1 MIKLKTVALA
11 AISGLMASG
20 ACAQAPIA
28 QTESMKVEV
37 TEHQIDEI
45 GGVIYSQIQSRRSN
59 RAMRMTLL
67 VPRTRSNRAMRMT
80 LLVPRTAEKKPAI
93 IYFPGGGFTT
103 TDYEKFI
110 EMRFALAKA
119 GFVVAAAEYRV
130 VPNKFPAILEDGKS
144 AVRFLKAHADAYG
157 IDASKIGV
165 LGDSA
170 GGYLSQMV
178 AVTGNE
184 KQFDKGDN
192 LHVDSTVQAA
202 ATLYGISDLR
212 NIGAGF
218 DEAIQKVHQSPAVTE
233 ALLVNALLVNGVAFN
248 EYPGASI
255 LSDSDK
261 ALAASSLGHI
271 KKNLPPFLIM
281 HGTEDKLVS
290 PVQSEQ
296 LYEALKQNG
305 NRVTYVKVEGAAHG
319 DTVWF
324 QKPIIDKV
332 VTWFKDNLK

>member
-20 ACAQAPIA
+20 ACAQAPVA

-59 RAMRMTLL
+59 RT
-67 VPRTRSNRAMRMT
+67 MRMT

-192 LHVDSTVQAA
+192 LYVDSTVQAA

-233 ALLVNALLVNGVAFN
+233 ALLVNGVAFN

-296 LYEALKQNG
+296 LYEALKQSD
-305 NRVTYVKVEGAAHG
+305 NRVTYIKVEGAAHG

>member
-20 ACAQAPIA
+20 ACAQAPVA

-67 VPRTRSNRAMRMT
+67 VPRTT
-80 LLVPRTAEKKPAI
+80 EKKPAI

-233 ALLVNALLVNGVAFN
+233 TLLVNGVAFN

>member
-11 AISGLMASG
+11 AISGLVASG
-20 ACAQAPIA
+20 ACAQAPVA

-45 GGVIYSQIQSRRSN
+45 GGVIYSQIQSR
-59 RAMRMTLL
+59 
-67 VPRTRSNRAMRMT
+67 RSNRAMRMT

-144 AVRFLKAHADAYG
+144 AVRFLKAHANAYG

-233 ALLVNALLVNGVAFN
+233 ALLVNGVAFN

>member
-11 AISGLMASG
+11 AISGLLASG
-20 ACAQAPIA
+20 ACAQAPVA
-28 QTESMKVEV
+28 QTKSMKVEV

-45 GGVIYSQIQSRRSN
+45 GGVIYSQIQSR
-59 RAMRMTLL
+59 
-67 VPRTRSNRAMRMT
+67 RSNRAMRMT

-184 KQFDKGDN
+184 KEFDKGDN

-233 ALLVNALLVNGVAFN
+233 ALLVNGVAFN

>member
-20 ACAQAPIA
+20 TCAQAPLA
-28 QTESMKVEV
+28 QIESMKVEV

-45 GGVIYSQIQSRRSN
+45 GGVIYSQIQSR
-59 RAMRMTLL
+59 
-67 VPRTRSNRAMRMT
+67 RSNRAMRMT

-144 AVRFLKAHADAYG
+144 AVRFLKAHADAYD

-233 ALLVNALLVNGVAFN
+233 ALLVNGVAFN

-305 NRVTYVKVEGAAHG
+305 NRVTYVKVEGAGHG

>member
-20 ACAQAPIA
+20 ACAQAPVA
-28 QTESMKVEV
+28 QTESLKVEV

-45 GGVIYSQIQSRRSN
+45 GGVIYSQIQSR
-59 RAMRMTLL
+59 
-67 VPRTRSNRAMRMT
+67 RSNRAMRMT

-178 AVTGNE
+178 AVTDNE

-233 ALLVNALLVNGVAFN
+233 ALLVNGVAFN

-271 KKNLPPFLIM
+271 KKKNLPPFLIM

-296 LYEALKQNG
+296 LYEALKQSG

>member
-1 MIKLKTVALA
+1 
-11 AISGLMASG
+11 
-20 ACAQAPIA
+20 
-28 QTESMKVEV
+28 MKVEV

-67 VPRTRSNRAMRMT
+67 VPRTT
-80 LLVPRTAEKKPAI
+80 EKKPAI

-110 EMRFALAKA
+110 EMRFSLAKA

-144 AVRFLKAHADAYG
+144 AVRFLKAHANAYG

-192 LHVDSTVQAA
+192 LHVDSSVQAA
-202 ATLYGISDLR
+202 ATLYGISDLH

-218 DEAIQKVHQSPAVTE
+218 DEAIQKIHQSPAVTE
-233 ALLVNALLVNGVAFN
+233 ALLVNGVACN

-296 LYEALKQNG
+296 LYEALKQSG

>member
-20 ACAQAPIA
+20 ACAQAPVA

-67 VPRTRSNRAMRMT
+67 VPRTT
-80 LLVPRTAEKKPAI
+80 EKKPAI

-184 KQFDKGDN
+184 KEFDKGDN

-233 ALLVNALLVNGVAFN
+233 ALLVNGVAFN

-332 VTWFKDNLK
+332 VAWFKDNLK

>member
-20 ACAQAPIA
+20 ACAQAPVA

-45 GGVIYSQIQSRRSN
+45 GGVIYSQIQSR
-59 RAMRMTLL
+59 
-67 VPRTRSNRAMRMT
+67 RSNRAMRMT

-144 AVRFLKAHADAYG
+144 AVRFLKAHANAYG

-233 ALLVNALLVNGVAFN
+233 ALLVNGVAFN

>member
-20 ACAQAPIA
+20 ACAQAPVA

-67 VPRTRSNRAMRMT
+67 VPRTT
-80 LLVPRTAEKKPAI
+80 EKKPAI

-233 ALLVNALLVNGVAFN
+233 ALLVNGVAFN

-305 NRVTYVKVEGAAHG
+305 NRVTYVKVEGAGHG

>member
-11 AISGLMASG
+11 AISGLIASG
-20 ACAQAPIA
+20 ACAQAPVA

-45 GGVIYSQIQSRRSN
+45 GGVIYSQIQSR
-59 RAMRMTLL
+59 
-67 VPRTRSNRAMRMT
+67 RSNRAMRMT

-144 AVRFLKAHADAYG
+144 AVRFLKAHANAYG

-233 ALLVNALLVNGVAFN
+233 ALLVNGVAFN

>member
-20 ACAQAPIA
+20 ACAQAPVA

-45 GGVIYSQIQSRRSN
+45 GGVIYSQIQSR
-59 RAMRMTLL
+59 
-67 VPRTRSNRAMRMT
+67 RSNRAMRMT

-144 AVRFLKAHADAYG
+144 AVRFLKAHANAYG

-212 NIGAGF
+212 NIGSGF

-233 ALLVNALLVNGVAFN
+233 ALLVNGVAFN

>member
-20 ACAQAPIA
+20 ACAQAPLA
-28 QTESMKVEV
+28 QTQTMKVEV
-37 TEHQIDEI
+37 SEHQIDEI

-67 VPRTRSNRAMRMT
+67 VPRT
-80 LLVPRTAEKKPAI
+80 AEKKPAI
-93 IYFPGGGFTT
+93 VYFPGGGFTT

-144 AVRFLKAHADAYG
+144 AVRFLRAHADAYG

-233 ALLVNALLVNGVAFN
+233 ALLVNGVAFN

-296 LYEALKQNG
+296 LYEALKQSG

>member
-20 ACAQAPIA
+20 ACAQAPVA

-67 VPRTRSNRAMRMT
+67 VPRT
-80 LLVPRTAEKKPAI
+80 AERKPAI

-233 ALLVNALLVNGVAFN
+233 ALLVNGVAFN

>member
-20 ACAQAPIA
+20 ACAQAPVA

-45 GGVIYSQIQSRRSN
+45 GGVIYSQIQSR
-59 RAMRMTLL
+59 
-67 VPRTRSNRAMRMT
+67 RSNRAMRMT

-144 AVRFLKAHADAYG
+144 AVRFLKAHANAYG

-233 ALLVNALLVNGVAFN
+233 ALLVNGVAFN

-305 NRVTYVKVEGAAHG
+305 NRVTYVKVEGADHG

>member
-20 ACAQAPIA
+20 ACAQAPVA
-28 QTESMKVEV
+28 QTESLKVEV

-45 GGVIYSQIQSRRSN
+45 GGVIYSQIQSR
-59 RAMRMTLL
+59 
-67 VPRTRSNRAMRMT
+67 RSNRAMRMT

-178 AVTGNE
+178 AVTDNE

-233 ALLVNALLVNGVAFN
+233 ALLVNGVAFN

>member
-20 ACAQAPIA
+20 ACAQAPVA

-45 GGVIYSQIQSRRSN
+45 GGVIYSQIQSR
-59 RAMRMTLL
+59 
-67 VPRTRSNRAMRMT
+67 RSNRAMRMT

-218 DEAIQKVHQSPAVTE
+218 NEAIQKVHQSPAVTE
-233 ALLVNALLVNGVAFN
+233 ALLVNGVAFN

>member
-11 AISGLMASG
+11 AISSLMASG
-20 ACAQAPIA
+20 ASAQAPLA
-28 QTESMKVEV
+28 QTQTMKVEV
-37 TEHQIDEI
+37 SQHQIDEI

-67 VPRTRSNRAMRMT
+67 VPRTT
-80 LLVPRTAEKKPAI
+80 EKKPAI

-233 ALLVNALLVNGVAFN
+233 ALLVNGVAFN

-296 LYEALKQNG
+296 LYEALKQSG

>member
-1 MIKLKTVALA
+1 MIKLKTIALA

-20 ACAQAPIA
+20 ACAQAPVA

-67 VPRTRSNRAMRMT
+67 VPRTT
-80 LLVPRTAEKKPAI
+80 EKKPAI

-144 AVRFLKAHADAYG
+144 AVRFLKAHANAYG

-233 ALLVNALLVNGVAFN
+233 ALLVNGVAFN

>member
-20 ACAQAPIA
+20 ACAQAPVA

-45 GGVIYSQIQSRRSN
+45 GGVIYSQIQSR
-59 RAMRMTLL
+59 
-67 VPRTRSNRAMRMT
+67 RSNRAMRMT

-218 DEAIQKVHQSPAVTE
+218 DQAIQKVHQSPAVTE
-233 ALLVNALLVNGVAFN
+233 ALLVNGVAFN

>member
-20 ACAQAPIA
+20 ACAQAPVA

-45 GGVIYSQIQSRRSN
+45 GGVIYSQIQSR
-59 RAMRMTLL
+59 
-67 VPRTRSNRAMRMT
+67 RSNRAMRMT

-144 AVRFLKAHADAYG
+144 AVRFLKAHANAYG

-233 ALLVNALLVNGVAFN
+233 ALLVNGVAFN

-296 LYEALKQNG
+296 LYEALKQSG

>member
-11 AISGLMASG
+11 AISGLVASG
-20 ACAQAPIA
+20 ACAQAPVA

-45 GGVIYSQIQSRRSN
+45 GDVIYSQIQSR
-59 RAMRMTLL
+59 
-67 VPRTRSNRAMRMT
+67 RSNRAMRMT

-144 AVRFLKAHADAYG
+144 AVRFLKAHANAYG

-184 KQFDKGDN
+184 KQFDKGNN

-233 ALLVNALLVNGVAFN
+233 ALLVNGVAFN

>member
-20 ACAQAPIA
+20 ACAQAPVA

-67 VPRTRSNRAMRMT
+67 VPRTT
-80 LLVPRTAEKKPAI
+80 EKKPAI

-233 ALLVNALLVNGVAFN
+233 ALLVNGVAFN

-261 ALAASSLGHI
+261 ALAASSLGYI

-332 VTWFKDNLK
+332 VTWFKNNLK

>member
-20 ACAQAPIA
+20 ACAQAPVA

-45 GGVIYSQIQSRRSN
+45 GGVIYSQIQSR
-59 RAMRMTLL
+59 
-67 VPRTRSNRAMRMT
+67 RSNRAMRMT

-233 ALLVNALLVNGVAFN
+233 ALLLNGVAFN

>member
-20 ACAQAPIA
+20 ACAQAPVA

-67 VPRTRSNRAMRMT
+67 VPRTT
-80 LLVPRTAEKKPAI
+80 EKKPAI

-144 AVRFLKAHADAYG
+144 AVRFLKAHANAYG

-218 DEAIQKVHQSPAVTE
+218 DEAIQKVHQSYVVIH
-233 ALLVNALLVNGVAFN
+233 L
-248 EYPGASI
+248 SI
-255 LSDSDK
+255 
-261 ALAASSLGHI
+261 
-271 KKNLPPFLIM
+271 P
-281 HGTEDKLVS
+281 
-290 PVQSEQ
+290 
-296 LYEALKQNG
+296 
-305 NRVTYVKVEGAAHG
+305 
-319 DTVWF
+319 TVY
-324 QKPIIDKV
+324 
-332 VTWFKDNLK
+332 

>member
-20 ACAQAPIA
+20 ACAQAPVA

-45 GGVIYSQIQSRRSN
+45 GGVIYSQIQSR
-59 RAMRMTLL
+59 
-67 VPRTRSNRAMRMT
+67 RSNRAMRMT

-144 AVRFLKAHADAYG
+144 AVRFLKAHANAYG

-184 KQFDKGDN
+184 KQFDKGNN

-233 ALLVNALLVNGVAFN
+233 ALLVNGVAFN

>member
-20 ACAQAPIA
+20 ACAQAPVA

-45 GGVIYSQIQSRRSN
+45 GGVIYSQIQSR
-59 RAMRMTLL
+59 
-67 VPRTRSNRAMRMT
+67 RSNRAMRMT

-144 AVRFLKAHADAYG
+144 AVRFLKAHANAYG

-233 ALLVNALLVNGVAFN
+233 ALLVNGVAFN
-248 EYPGASI
+248 EYPSASI

>member
-20 ACAQAPIA
+20 ACAQAPVA
-28 QTESMKVEV
+28 QTESIKVEV

-45 GGVIYSQIQSRRSN
+45 GGVIYSQIQSR
-59 RAMRMTLL
+59 
-67 VPRTRSNRAMRMT
+67 RSNRAMRMT

-218 DEAIQKVHQSPAVTE
+218 DEAIQKIHQSPAVTE
-233 ALLVNALLVNGVAFN
+233 ALLVNGVAFN

-296 LYEALKQNG
+296 LYEALKQSG

>member
-20 ACAQAPIA
+20 ACAQAPVA

-67 VPRTRSNRAMRMT
+67 VPRTT
-80 LLVPRTAEKKPAI
+80 EKKPAI

-103 TDYEKFI
+103 TDFEKFI

-233 ALLVNALLVNGVAFN
+233 ALLVNGVAFN

>member
-20 ACAQAPIA
+20 ACAQAPVA

-67 VPRTRSNRAMRMT
+67 VPRTT
-80 LLVPRTAEKKPAI
+80 EKKPAI

-144 AVRFLKAHADAYG
+144 AVRFLKAHANAYG

-233 ALLVNALLVNGVAFN
+233 ALLVNGVAFN

-305 NRVTYVKVEGAAHG
+305 NRVTYVKVEGAGHG

>member
-20 ACAQAPIA
+20 ACAQAPVA

-45 GGVIYSQIQSRRSN
+45 GGVIYSQIQSR
-59 RAMRMTLL
+59 
-67 VPRTRSNRAMRMT
+67 RSNRAMRMT

-144 AVRFLKAHADAYG
+144 AVRFLKAHANAYG

-233 ALLVNALLVNGVAFN
+233 ALLVNGVAFN

-255 LSDSDK
+255 LSDSEK

-296 LYEALKQNG
+296 LYQALKQNG

>member
-20 ACAQAPIA
+20 ACAQTPVA
-28 QTESMKVEV
+28 QAESMKVEV

-67 VPRTRSNRAMRMT
+67 VPRTT
-80 LLVPRTAEKKPAI
+80 EKKPAI

-144 AVRFLKAHADAYG
+144 AVRFLKAHANAYG

-233 ALLVNALLVNGVAFN
+233 ALLVNGVAFN

>member
-20 ACAQAPIA
+20 ACAQAPVA

-67 VPRTRSNRAMRMT
+67 VPRT
-80 LLVPRTAEKKPAI
+80 AEKKPAI
-93 IYFPGGGFTT
+93 IYFPWGGFTT

-233 ALLVNALLVNGVAFN
+233 ALLVNGVAFN

-305 NRVTYVKVEGAAHG
+305 NRVTYVKVQGAAHG

>member
-20 ACAQAPIA
+20 ACAQAPVA

-67 VPRTRSNRAMRMT
+67 VPRTT
-80 LLVPRTAEKKPAI
+80 EKKPAI

-144 AVRFLKAHADAYG
+144 AVRFLKAHADAYD

-233 ALLVNALLVNGVAFN
+233 ALLVNGVAFN

>member
-20 ACAQAPIA
+20 ACAQAPVA

-45 GGVIYSQIQSRRSN
+45 GGVIYSQIQSR
-59 RAMRMTLL
+59 
-67 VPRTRSNRAMRMT
+67 RSNRAMRMT

-170 GGYLSQMV
+170 GGYLTQMV

-233 ALLVNALLVNGVAFN
+233 ALLVNGVAFN

>member
-20 ACAQAPIA
+20 ACAQAPVA

-45 GGVIYSQIQSRRSN
+45 GGVIYSQIQSR
-59 RAMRMTLL
+59 
-67 VPRTRSNRAMRMT
+67 RSNRAMRMT

-144 AVRFLKAHADAYG
+144 AVRFLKAHANAYG

-233 ALLVNALLVNGVAFN
+233 ALLVNGVAFN

-296 LYEALKQNG
+296 LYEALKQDG

>member
-20 ACAQAPIA
+20 ACAQAPVA

-67 VPRTRSNRAMRMT
+67 VPRTT
-80 LLVPRTAEKKPAI
+80 EKKPAI

-165 LGDSA
+165 LGDST

-233 ALLVNALLVNGVAFN
+233 ALLVNGVAFN

>member
-20 ACAQAPIA
+20 ACAQAPLA
-28 QTESMKVEV
+28 QTQTMKVEV
-37 TEHQIDEI
+37 SEHQIDEI

-67 VPRTRSNRAMRMT
+67 VPRT
-80 LLVPRTAEKKPAI
+80 AEKKPAI
-93 IYFPGGGFTT
+93 VYFPGGGFTT

-144 AVRFLKAHADAYG
+144 AVRFLKAHADAYD

-233 ALLVNALLVNGVAFN
+233 ALLVNGVAFN

>member
-1 MIKLKTVALA
+1 MTKLKTVALA

-20 ACAQAPIA
+20 ACAQAPVA

-67 VPRTRSNRAMRMT
+67 VPRTT
-80 LLVPRTAEKKPAI
+80 EKKPAI

-144 AVRFLKAHADAYG
+144 AVRFLKAHANAYG

-233 ALLVNALLVNGVAFN
+233 ALLVNGVAFN

-305 NRVTYVKVEGAAHG
+305 NRVTYVKVQGAAHG

>member
-20 ACAQAPIA
+20 ACAQAPVA

-45 GGVIYSQIQSRRSN
+45 GGVIYSQIQSR
-59 RAMRMTLL
+59 
-67 VPRTRSNRAMRMT
+67 RSNRAMRMT

-144 AVRFLKAHADAYG
+144 AVRFLKAHADTYG

-233 ALLVNALLVNGVAFN
+233 ALLVNGVAFN

-296 LYEALKQNG
+296 LYEALKQSG